1 MRVLIVKTSSMG
13 DVIHSFPA
21 VEDALQNCPGLSF
34 DWCVE
39 EAFAGIVAMHPA
51 IKSIHKVAIRRWR
64 RTLFN
69 GQTWREMAVLRRTL
83 RTAHYDLVIDAQG
96 LLKSAVVARQAGT
109 ATAGFDRSSA
119 REPSA
124 TLFYNRRYAVP
135 RDLHAIE
142 RTRRLFGLA
151 LGYEPDLSRLGSGIV
166 PPQGKLPLPEGRLAF
181 LLHGTSREDKKWPV
195 EDWTETARQMVSR
208 HLTPVVTWSN
218 EAEKRV
224 AEAIASAAPGTVLIP
239 RSPLVE
245 IAAILGRS
253 ALVIG
258 ADTGLT
264 HLASA
269 FGLPTVAIFLAT
281 EPGLTGPRGPYSSTL
296 LASDGGKVTPAKV
309 MAEAE
314 MLMQRQTLD
323 QTAGAAPHC
332 PTGHFSP

>member
-13 DVIHSFPA
+13 DVIHTFPA
-21 VEDALQNCPGLSF
+21 VEDALRNRPDISF

-39 EAFAGIVAMHPA
+39 EAFAAIVALHPA
-51 IKSIHKVAIRRWR
+51 IGTIHKVAIRRWR
-64 RTLFN
+64 KKPFDR
-69 GQTWREMAVLRRTL
+69 GTWREMAGLRRAF
-83 RTAHYDLVIDAQG
+83 RSRRYDLVIDAQG
-96 LLKSAVVARQAGT
+96 LLKSAVVAKQSGAPI
-109 ATAGFDRSSA
+109 AGFDPSSA

-124 TLFYNRRYAVP
+124 TLLYERKYAVP
-135 RDLHAIE
+135 RELHAIE

-151 LGYEPDLSRLGSGIV
+151 LGYQADLSTLSSGIV
-166 PPQGKLPLPEGRLAF
+166 PPAGGLSGVEGKTAF

-195 EDWTETARQMVSR
+195 EDWVETARRLVSQQF
-208 HLTPVVTWSN
+208 TPIVTWSN

-224 AEAIASAAPGTVLIP
+224 AEAIAGAVPETVLVP
-239 RSPLVE
+239 KSPLADV
-245 IAAILGRS
+245 AAILGRS
-253 ALVIG
+253 TLVIG

-296 LASDGGKVTPAKV
+296 LAPAGGKVTPAEV

-314 MLMQRQTLD
+314 RLLALRSET
-323 QTAGAAPHC
+323 PV
-332 PTGHFSP
+332 

>member
-13 DVIHSFPA
+13 DVIHTFPA
-21 VEDALQNCPGLSF
+21 VEDALRNRPDISF

-39 EAFAGIVAMHPA
+39 EAFAAVVALHPA
-51 IKSIHKVAIRRWR
+51 IGTIHKVALRRWR
-64 RTLFN
+64 KKPFD
-69 GQTWREMAVLRRTL
+69 GGTWREMAGLRRAL
-83 RTAHYDLVIDAQG
+83 RSRRYDLVIDAQG
-96 LLKSAVVARQAGT
+96 LLKSAVVAKQSGAPI
-109 ATAGFDRSSA
+109 AGFDRSSA

-124 TLFYNRRYAVP
+124 TLLYERKYAVP
-135 RDLHAIE
+135 RELHAIE

-151 LGYEPDLSRLGSGIV
+151 LGYQADLSTLSSGIV
-166 PPQGKLPLPEGRLAF
+166 PPAGGLSGVEGKTAF

-195 EDWTETARQMVSR
+195 EDWVDTARRLVSQQF
-208 HLTPVVTWSN
+208 TPIVTWSN

-224 AEAIASAAPGTVLIP
+224 AEAIAGAVPETVLVP
-239 RSPLVE
+239 KSLLADV
-245 IAAILGRS
+245 AAILGRS
-253 ALVIG
+253 TLVIG

-296 LASDGGKVTPAKV
+296 LAPAGGKVTPAEV

-314 MLMQRQTLD
+314 RLL
-323 QTAGAAPHC
+323 APRSET
-332 PTGHFSP
+332 PV

>member
-13 DVIHSFPA
+13 DVIHTFPA
-21 VEDALQNCPGLSF
+21 VEDALRNRPDISF

-39 EAFAGIVAMHPA
+39 EAFAAVVALHPA
-51 IKSIHKVAIRRWR
+51 IGTIHKVAIRRWR
-64 RTLFN
+64 KKPFD
-69 GQTWREMAVLRRTL
+69 GGTWREMAGLRRAL
-83 RTAHYDLVIDAQG
+83 RSRRYDLVIDAQG
-96 LLKSAVVARQAGT
+96 LLKSAVVAKQSGAPI
-109 ATAGFDRSSA
+109 AGFDRSSA

-124 TLFYNRRYAVP
+124 TLLYERKYAV
-135 RDLHAIE
+135 RRELHAIE

-151 LGYEPDLSRLGSGIV
+151 LGYQPDLSTLNSGIV
-166 PPQGKLPLPEGRLAF
+166 PPAGGLSGVEGKTAF

-195 EDWTETARQMVSR
+195 EDWVETARRLVSQQF
-208 HLTPVVTWSN
+208 TPIVTWSN

-224 AEAIASAAPGTVLIP
+224 AEAIAGAVPETVLVP
-239 RSPLVE
+239 KSPLADVT
-245 IAAILGRS
+245 AILGRS
-253 ALVIG
+253 TLVIG

-296 LASDGGKVTPAKV
+296 LAPAGGKVTPAEV

-314 MLMQRQTLD
+314 RLLALRSET
-323 QTAGAAPHC
+323 PV
-332 PTGHFSP
+332 